1 MNESEGVQK
10 LIDDATIALM
20 CKAAREE
27 HGDPRRVIADLVSC
41 TPQNIKAFEEDRSH
55 YSGVLYAYLL
65 RYPSLR
71 EALFFNG
78 GYSK

>member
-1 MNESEGVQK
+1 M
-10 LIDDATIALM
+10 IDDATIALL
-20 CKAAREE
+20 CKSARLN
-27 HGDPRRVIADLVSC
+27 HGDPRKVIADFVCC

-71 EALFFNG
+71 EALFSG
-78 GYSK
+78 EVYTK

>member
-1 MNESEGVQK
+1 M
-10 LIDDATIALM
+10 IDDERIALM
-20 CKAAREE
+20 CKAAREANGE
-27 HGDPRRVIADLVSC
+27 PRRVIADFVCC

-71 EALFFNG
+71 DVLFSG
-78 GYSK
+78 GEYVK